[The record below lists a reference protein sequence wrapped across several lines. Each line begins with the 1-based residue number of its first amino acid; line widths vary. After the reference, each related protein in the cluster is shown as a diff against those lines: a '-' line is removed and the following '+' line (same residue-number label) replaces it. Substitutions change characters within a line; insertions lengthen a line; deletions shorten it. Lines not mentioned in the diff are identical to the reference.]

1 MLESWQL
8 GAGGNLFYPLQD
20 YPRRLLARFEQVFPT
35 STPQVIVQAPDRRM
49 WAAASLN
56 GTAHFRIY
64 TAESSART
72 IFSYQSAKR
81 KQTIYRQPLP
91 RWARYIAGI
100 SVLLDVPDMPGID
113 AVACGDEP
121 AGPRYEYALG
131 ILFAA
136 LWYEINMQSCSP
148 IQLQEIA
155 ERVRRDYVGE

>member
-1 MLESWQL
+1 MWG
-8 GAGGNLFYPLQD
+8 GAHLLYPINEYPLSQ
-20 YPRRLLARFEQVFPT
+20 LAPVEPVLTTPT
-35 STPQVIVQAPDRRM
+35 PHVIVQAPDRRM